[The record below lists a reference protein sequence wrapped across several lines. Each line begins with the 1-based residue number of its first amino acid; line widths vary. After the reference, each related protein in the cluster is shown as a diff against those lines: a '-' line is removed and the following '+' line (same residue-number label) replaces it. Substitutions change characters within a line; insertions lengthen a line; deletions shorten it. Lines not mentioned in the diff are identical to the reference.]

1 MRLILLSDAFYD
13 AYGHF
18 PEVLEKRSR
27 PYVCLEVCIDG
38 MRFAVPFRH
47 HISHKYALLTGNGGG
62 LDFTKAVV
70 LENGAM
76 ISYEQPRVEQ
86 AEYDFIKTR
95 EKLIESGMRRYYKL
109 VQNALRYPDTPRYA
123 TILRYS
129 ALKYF
134 L

>member
-1 MRLILLSDAFYD
+1 
-13 AYGHF
+13 
-18 PEVLEKRSR
+18 
-27 PYVCLEVCIDG
+27 
-38 MRFAVPFRH
+38 
-47 HISHKYALLTGNGGG
+47 
-62 LDFTKAVV
+62 
-70 LENGAM
+70 M
-76 ISYEQPRVEQ
+76 ISCEQPRVEQ
-86 AEYDFIKTR
+86 TEYDFIKTR